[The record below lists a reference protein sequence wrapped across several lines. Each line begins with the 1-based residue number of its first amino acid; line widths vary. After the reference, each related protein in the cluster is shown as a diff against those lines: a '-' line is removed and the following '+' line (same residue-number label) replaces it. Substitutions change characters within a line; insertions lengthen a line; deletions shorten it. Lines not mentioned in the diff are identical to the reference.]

1 MLLNQHNVL
10 NPFSTSSR
18 TTIASVADLHAGA
31 HDSVTDARVALAL
44 YRKHSKQWEQMLKRR
59 DSGADDE
66 KKKAAAEESEAAK
79 APSGRGG
86 KQSSRVARA
95 DAEAE
100 APVENE
106 FSQLLKRL

>member
-1 MLLNQHNVL
+1 M
-10 NPFSTSSR
+10 R
-18 TTIASVADLHAGA
+18 SVADLHAGA

-44 YRKHSKQWEQMLKRR
+44 YRKHAKQWEQILKRR
-59 DSGADDE
+59 DSNHHGGGGDDDE
-66 KKKAAAEESEAAK
+66 KKAAAEQGEPAGK
-79 APSGRGG
+79 KGG
-86 KQSSRVARA
+86 KHASRSARA